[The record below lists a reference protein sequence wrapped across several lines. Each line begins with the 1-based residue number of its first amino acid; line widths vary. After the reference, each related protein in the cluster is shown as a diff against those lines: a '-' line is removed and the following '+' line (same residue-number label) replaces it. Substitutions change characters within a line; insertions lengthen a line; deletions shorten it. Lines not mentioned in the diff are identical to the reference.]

1 MYKFFECSRSFL
13 VAMEQANWEDVV
25 ISWMCGKS
33 FELEENDSGIGL
45 PKEREE
51 WQIVDLENILLKREL
66 IPEFVRGDDALYDI
80 LMRRMQAQLILCA
93 GVPERQQVPNF
104 AYLMNCKMLV
114 HKILADVAKRKE
126 KFEKKTGVNL
136 DHYHKLVATK
146 QEMLDEQNK
155 LRV

>member
-1 MYKFFECSRSFL
+1 
-13 VAMEQANWEDVV
+13 MEQAKWEDVV

-66 IPEFVRGDDALYDI
+66 IPEFVCGDDALYDI
-80 LMRRMQAQLILCA
+80 LMRRMQAQLILCV
-93 GVPERQQVPNF
+93 GVPERQQPPDF
-104 AYLMNCKMLV
+104 GYLMNCKKMLV
-114 HKILADVAKRKE
+114 HEILADVAKRKE

-136 DHYHKLVATK
+136 DHYHKLVSTRRNHLK
-146 QEMLDEQNK
+146 IQFIK
-155 LRV
+155 LQV